1 VCSLDPEEE
10 QRRLAKLYAQMADT
24 ELEAIAADL
33 SGLTD
38 AAQQAL
44 QNEIGRRG
52 GLKTEAAE
60 VLSVRQRDAVELPD
74 LVSIRQ
80 LRDVH
85 EALLAKG
92 VLDSAGIECFLLD
105 DNMVRMDWFI
115 SNLLGGIKLCVK
127 REDAEAALDLL
138 EQPIPDEFDV
148 EGVGQY
154 EQPRCPKCQSLDIT
168 FEELNQ
174 SVAYVSA
181 YVFVPIPLHRKGW
194 VCHSCGQEWQEH
206 EEKGS

>member
-1 VCSLDPEEE
+1 MCSLDPEEE
-10 QRRLAKLYAQMADT
+10 RRRLTELYAHMADT
-24 ELEAIAADL
+24 ELESIAGD
-33 SGLTD
+33 SSELTEV
-38 AAQQAL
+38 ARQAVE
-44 QNEIGRRG
+44 NEIARRG
-52 GLKTEAAE
+52 GLKTDAAD
-60 VLSVRQRDAVELPD
+60 LPSVRGRDAVELAD

-80 LRDVH
+80 LRDLH

-92 VLDSAGIECFLLD
+92 VLDSAGIECFLVD
-105 DNMVRMDWFI
+105 DNIVRMDWFI
-115 SNLLGGIKLCVK
+115 SNLVGGIKLCVK

-154 EQPRCPKCQSLDIT
+154 EQPRCPKCESLDVA

-194 VCHSCGQEWQEH
+194 VCHSCKQEWRDG